1 MPSDRVS
8 QKCPVSIPF
17 YEVKV
22 ESRKGNIF
30 KFTSAI
36 SDECIDIYRDI
47 LHDDQMVTIV
57 LDAHTQVEQIRRTQ
71 SKIMMIMDGD
81 YDYDYDDHHHNEW

>member
-30 KFTSAI
+30 KFTNTWKAVSE

-47 LHDDQMVTIV
+47 MHDDQMVTIV
-57 LDAHTQVEQIRRTQ
+57 WDAHIGRTDPQ
-71 SKIMMIMDGD
+71 GSKQDLD
-81 YDYDYDDHHHNEW
+81 ENE

>member
-1 MPSDRVS
+1 MSYVVHFPVGDLFLVQMPSDRVS

-47 LHDDQMVTIV
+47 MHDD
-57 LDAHTQVEQIRRTQ
+57 
-71 SKIMMIMDGD
+71 
-81 YDYDYDDHHHNEW
+81 

>member
-30 KFTSAI
+30 KFTTAWKAI

-47 LHDDQMVTIV
+47 MHDDQMVTIV
-57 LDAHTQVEQIRRTQ
+57 WDAHIGRTDPQ
-71 SKIMMIMDGD
+71 GSKQ
-81 YDYDYDDHHHNEW
+81 DHDENEW